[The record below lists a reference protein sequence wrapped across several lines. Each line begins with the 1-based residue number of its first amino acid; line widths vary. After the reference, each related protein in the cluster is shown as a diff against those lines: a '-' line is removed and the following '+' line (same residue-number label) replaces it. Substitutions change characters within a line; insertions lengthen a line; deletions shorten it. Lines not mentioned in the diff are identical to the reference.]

1 MLYNTIMKVNKI
13 TVIRGL
19 LVSALFAVVNA
30 VVCRLFIVPNSFAS
44 AGVEGISVLVQKA
57 SGGKFELQYVQLCF
71 NIPLSIFAFF
81 CVGKLFAVNTIVYS
95 LVYSLAYWLCGV
107 CNLDKFAYN
116 AIYDTIYPVVL
127 TGVITGFAYG
137 ILFREESSS
146 GGVDIVS
153 RFVHKKNPRFNFF
166 YVTFFINAV
175 IAIVS
180 GFIFAAEAGSFD
192 YKPVCMCV
200 LCEFI
205 ANVIG
210 DKIIKG
216 GESAYKFFIIADDV
230 SPIEKDI
237 AQNLVHTSTR
247 FGCYGSY
254 SNAAKQSLLC
264 LVTKG
269 EIVEFEKILKR
280 HPDCFAYVESVNKVI
295 GYFDK

>member
-1 MLYNTIMKVNKI
+1 MKVNKI

-95 LVYSLAYWLCGV
+95 LVYSLAYWLCEV

-192 YKPVCMCV
+192 Y
-200 LCEFI
+200 
-205 ANVIG
+205 
-210 DKIIKG
+210 IIKG
-216 GESAYKFFIIADDV
+216 GESAYKFFVIADDV

-254 SNAAKQSLLC
+254 SNAAKQSLMC